1 MRAVAPFLG
10 MTCPC
15 ILSKGIGV
23 SPVNTLPARTIEMS
37 FLSIAFS
44 IISIV
49 ENFLGGSGTI
59 VTKPIKKNATT
70 GTRIKEVSANGER
83 WH

>member
-1 MRAVAPFLG
+1 

-23 SPVNTLPARTIEMS
+23 FPVNTLPARTIEMS

-49 ENFLGGSGTI
+49 ETFSGG
-59 VTKPIKKNATT
+59 P
-70 GTRIKEVSANGER
+70 EP
-83 WH
+83 